1 MLSEEEIVG
10 LHQAHSERVITS
22 GTRQIYIS
30 RANVWTTALRAFKRP
45 NFSESCNM
53 LYVTFASD
61 EHEAEEDA
69 ADLGGP
75 RREFFRLLVKAIFQ
89 DSGAFEGL
97 FVYF

>member
-10 LHQAHSERVITS
+10 LLQAHSERVITS

-53 LYVTFASD
+53 SHLPAMNMRLRKMLLTLEVPD
-61 EHEAEEDA
+61 ESSF
-69 ADLGGP
+69 G
-75 RREFFRLLVKAIFQ
+75 
-89 DSGAFEGL
+89 
-97 FVYF
+97 YW